1 MTFRVGMKVVCVDAS
16 PRLTDIFPY
25 RAALGTNLVKGMTY
39 TVRALD
45 LDMRGAKCVYLEE
58 VASPLPPFRDGRER
72 SYIADRFRP
81 VVERK
86 TSIELFHQIRRDV
99 ENNVPAELV
108 GERA

>member
-1 MTFRVGMKVVCVDAS
+1 MTFRVGQKVVCVNANGADT
-16 PRLTDIFPY
+16 LTKNAI
-25 RAALGTNLVKGMTY
+25 Y
-39 TVRALD
+39 TIKCTAGYGVLSLD
-45 LDMRGAKCVYLEE
+45 DTFGPGVLLNEAEPNQGDSGFDSR
-58 VASPLPPFRDGRER
+58 
-72 SYIADRFRP
+72 RFRP

>member
-1 MTFRVGMKVVCVDAS
+1 MTFRVGMKVVCVNDKGYVGIS
-16 PRLTDIFPY
+16 LDQPDRPRRDQVYTIRDVILHDSEVFVRVEEIVCDPETHPVHGEGGW
-25 RAALGTNLVKGMTY
+25 AAW
-39 TVRALD
+39 
-45 LDMRGAKCVYLEE
+45 
-58 VASPLPPFRDGRER
+58 
-72 SYIADRFRP
+72 RFRP